1 MGGKLFAMIRRIF
14 GWLLFVFILVCIYG
28 LLFDKQPG
36 VGGAAGAGMRIG
48 IGAVFIAF
56 AGIGL
61 MMGLGR
67 GKPKRFG
74 RNPRFKV
81 NLPPRRVR
89 SCRMK
94 N

>member
-1 MGGKLFAMIRRIF
+1 
-14 GWLLFVFILVCIYG
+14 
-28 LLFDKQPG
+28 
-36 VGGAAGAGMRIG
+36 MRIG